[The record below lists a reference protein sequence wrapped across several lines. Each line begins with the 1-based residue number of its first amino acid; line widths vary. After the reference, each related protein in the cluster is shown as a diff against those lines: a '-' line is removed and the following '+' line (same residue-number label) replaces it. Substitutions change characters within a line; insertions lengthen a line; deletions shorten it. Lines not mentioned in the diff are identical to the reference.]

1 MRADKNGSEVRGRP
15 VALVTGAGR
24 RLGIATAVALRL
36 AETGWDVA
44 FTHFA
49 PYDARMAW
57 GADDG
62 ATEELAK
69 RLQGA
74 GARACLIEA
83 DFQDVETPAR
93 AFSHAGVVPVSRGT
107 GADSGLG
114 AEREADPAAAVTPLY
129 REHALGLTRLAL
141 VLVRDSQAAEDIV
154 QDAFCGLH
162 RRGSH
167 LHDTDRALAY
177 VRSAVLNGCRSEF
190 RRRKTSRN
198 QLPDAPAWSAESAA
212 LASEERRE
220 VLRALVRLPAR
231 QREALVLRY
240 YLDLSE
246 AETASAMRI
255 SRGTAKSNAA
265 RGIAALRQL
274 LGEES

>member
-1 MRADKNGSEVRGRP
+1 MELDIHCPAGVVQVSPG
-15 VALVTGAGR
+15 TGAG
-24 RLGIATAVALRL
+24 
-36 AETGWDVA
+36 
-44 FTHFA
+44 
-49 PYDARMAW
+49 
-57 GADDG
+57 
-62 ATEELAK
+62 
-69 RLQGA
+69 
-74 GARACLIEA
+74 
-83 DFQDVETPAR
+83 
-93 AFSHAGVVPVSRGT
+93 
-107 GADSGLG
+107 SGLG
-114 AEREADPAAAVTPLY
+114 AEREADPAAAVTALY

-141 VLVRDSQAAEDIV
+141 VLVRDTQSAEDIV

-162 RRGSH
+162 RRWSH
-167 LHDTDRALAY
+167 LHDTDKALAY

-190 RRRKTSRN
+190 RRRKRSRD

-220 VLRALVRLPAR
+220 VLRALARLPAR

-255 SRGTAKSNAA
+255 SRGTAKSTAA
-265 RGIAALRQL
+265 RGIASLRQL